1 MFDTV
6 NDAVDVVAAFEGT
19 KIRPVRFRWRGRA
32 IAVKE
37 VTSRWVRREGM
48 VQRMY
53 FAVQGPAQ
61 DTYELCF
68 EPREITWVLS
78 KAAGSR

>member
-1 MFDTV
+1 
-6 NDAVDVVAAFEGT
+6 
-19 KIRPVRFRWRGRA
+19 
-32 IAVKE
+32 
-37 VTSRWVRREGM
+37 M